1 MARLG
6 AQPTHRVCGALLDE
20 LCRSS
25 THPCAVL
32 DPAGRV
38 VSSSPLFA
46 VVADREPRLGALLA
60 SAPARASNG
69 EEAWLD
75 EGWLV
80 CRAVALAGT
89 LLTVVQLYGP
99 AVVRARVDRIY
110 RVPLSAREGECLALA
125 LEGAE
130 NGAVASRLGVRPE
143 TVKVHLRNAYRKL
156 DASGRADILS
166 RLAAEA

>member
-6 AQPTHRVCGALLDE
+6 AQPAHRVCGALLDE

-25 THPCAVL
+25 TQPCALL

-46 VVADREPRLGALLA
+46 AIADREPRLGALLA
-60 SAPARASNG
+60 SAPARAANG

-75 EGWLV
+75 DGWLV
-80 CRAVALAGT
+80 CHAVGLAGT
-89 LLTVVQLYGP
+89 PLTLVQLYGP
-99 AVVRARVDRIY
+99 AVVRARVDRLY
-110 RVPLSAREGECLALA
+110 RVSLSAREGECLALA
-125 LEGAE
+125 IEGAE
-130 NGAVASRLGVRPE
+130 NGAVATRLGVRPE

-156 DASGRADILS
+156 DAGGRAEILA
-166 RLAAEA
+166 RLVAEA